1 MLRTLLH
8 QTGVQ
13 QVQSMYTHRSK
24 EKFGYLHVDHIN
36 NCWFARDV
44 TVVCWWS
51 ETKSVS
57 LLWEL
62 NSIFMYILRKN
73 SVVLTTNTIPTWP
86 PCDVVASQ
94 EFLSERLACER
105 S

>member
-1 MLRTLLH
+1 MLRTRLH

-13 QVQSMYTHRSK
+13 QVKSMYTHRSK

-36 NCWFARDV
+36 KNCWFARDV

-51 ETKSVS
+51 RTKSIS

-62 NSIFMYILRKN
+62 NFIFM
-73 SVVLTTNTIPTWP
+73 
-86 PCDVVASQ
+86 
-94 EFLSERLACER
+94 
-105 S
+105 

>member
-1 MLRTLLH
+1 MLSTLLH

-13 QVQSMYTHRSK
+13 EVQSMYTHRSK

-36 NCWFARDV
+36 KNCCFARDV

-51 ETKSVS
+51 RTKSIS

-62 NSIFMYILRKN
+62 NSIFM
-73 SVVLTTNTIPTWP
+73 
-86 PCDVVASQ
+86 
-94 EFLSERLACER
+94 
-105 S
+105 

>member
-1 MLRTLLH
+1 MLSTLLY

-13 QVQSMYTHRSK
+13 EVLSMYTHRRK
-24 EKFGYLHVDHIN
+24 EKFGIYMLININ

-51 ETKSVS
+51 RRKSIS

-62 NSIFMYILRKN
+62 NSIFM
-73 SVVLTTNTIPTWP
+73 
-86 PCDVVASQ
+86 
-94 EFLSERLACER
+94 
-105 S
+105 